1 MAPGPRLR
9 GRCGYDKEVSL
20 PPCHVLPGA
29 PIATTI
35 HGTTRGL
42 KPSEVRA
49 LQRLYRRRMGRDE
62 WISPE
67 AARQLTEISARLGR
81 QVGLLIGRD
90 GRVSHVL
97 LGDPHQLT
105 IPRLA
110 RERVAPGRLRG
121 LRLVHTHLAGEPLSR
136 DDLTDLSLLRLDLI
150 AAITLTPGGLPD
162 RAFLAHLDPEEEAS
176 PPVAV
181 LAPVRFHEVDFDL
194 TEVVQEVE
202 AGLARRRRA
211 VAVAGGEG
219 AILLGCFPPQVESDG
234 AMEELAALCRAC
246 GLEPLETV
254 VQRRRRPEAKTVF
267 GSGKLL
273 EVITAAL
280 HRGATTLVFFQDL
293 TPAQAKAIT
302 ALSDLKVLDRTQVIL
317 DIFARQA
324 GTREAKLRVELAQLT
339 YLKPRLVGLFP
350 QLSRLGGGIGTRGP
364 GETKLEVDRRRL
376 DARIGNLK
384 RQLATVAAGQALRRR
399 KRQRAGVPIL
409 SIVGYT
415 NAGKTTLLNAL
426 TASVLE
432 AADRPF
438 ATLDTASRR
447 LRFPRDREV
456 LITDTVGFIRDLPA
470 SLLGAFKAT
479 LEELADADLLLH
491 VVDASAGDFR
501 DQIAT
506 VDGLL
511 DELGLAATPRV
522 LVFNKVDRLGAAQ
535 AARRCREWGAIGCS
549 ARDRAT
555 LRPLLAALEPR
566 LFPATGEHDIAGVAD
581 LRAKM
586 DR

>member
-1 MAPGPRLR
+1 
-9 GRCGYDKEVSL
+9 
-20 PPCHVLPGA
+20 
-29 PIATTI
+29 
-35 HGTTRGL
+35 
-42 KPSEVRA
+42 
-49 LQRLYRRRMGRDE
+49 MGRGE
-62 WISPE
+62 WISDE

-90 GRVSHVL
+90 GKVSHVL
-97 LGDPHQLT
+97 LGDAHQLT
-105 IPRLA
+105 IPRLP
-110 RERVAPGRLRG
+110 RERTGPGRLRG

-136 DDLTDLSLLRLDLI
+136 DDLTDLTLLRLDLI
-150 AAITLTPGGLPD
+150 AAITCTHAGLPD
-162 RAFLAHLDPEEEAS
+162 QAFLAHLDPEGEDAAA
-176 PPVAV
+176 PVAV
-181 LAPVRFHEVDFDL
+181 LEPTRFHEVDFDL
-194 TEVVQEVE
+194 PEVVAEVE
-202 AGLARRRRA
+202 AGLARSRRA
-211 VAVAGGEG
+211 TAVGGGEG
-219 AILLGCFPPQVESDG
+219 ALLLGSFPPKAESDG
-234 AMEELAALCRAC
+234 AMAELAALCAAC
-246 GLEPLETV
+246 GLDPMEQV
-254 VQRRRRPEAKTVF
+254 VQHRRRPDAKTVF
-267 GSGKLL
+267 GSGKLV

-364 GETKLEVDRRRL
+364 GETKLEVDRRRI
-376 DARIGNLK
+376 DARIAHLK
-384 RQLATVAAGQALRRR
+384 RQLTTVAAGQALRRQ
-399 KRQRAGVPIL
+399 KRQRAGIPIL

-415 NAGKTTLLNAL
+415 NAGKTTLLNGL

-447 LRFPRDREV
+447 LRFPLDREV
-456 LITDTVGFIRDLPA
+456 LITDTVGFIRDLPE

-479 LEELADADLLLH
+479 LDELADADVLLH
-491 VVDASAGDFR
+491 VVDCGADDFR

-511 DELGLAATPRV
+511 DELGLAAIPRV
-522 LVFNKVDRLGAAQ
+522 LVFNKVDSLEPEKAT
-535 AARRCREWGAIGCS
+535 RRCREWGAIGC
-549 ARDRAT
+549 AALDRAT
-555 LRPLLAALEPR
+555 LRPLMAALEPR
-566 LFPATGEHDIAGVAD
+566 LFPEGKG
-581 LRAKM
+581 
-586 DR
+586 DRTLFRNP

>member
-1 MAPGPRLR
+1 
-9 GRCGYDKEVSL
+9 
-20 PPCHVLPGA
+20 
-29 PIATTI
+29 
-35 HGTTRGL
+35 
-42 KPSEVRA
+42 
-49 LQRLYRRRMGRDE
+49 MGRGE
-62 WISPE
+62 WISDE
-67 AARQLTEISARLGR
+67 AARQITEISSRLRR

-90 GRVSHVL
+90 GKVSHVL
-97 LGDPHQLT
+97 LGDQTQLT

-110 RERVAPGRLRG
+110 RERTGPGRLRG

-136 DDLTDLSLLRLDLI
+136 DDITDLALLRLDLI
-150 AAITLTPGGLPD
+150 AAITCTAGGFPD
-162 RAFLAHLDPEEEAS
+162 QAFLAHIDPEGEGA
-176 PPVAV
+176 
-181 LAPVRFHEVDFDL
+181 APVVVLEGAHFHEVDFDFV
-194 TEVVQEVE
+194 EVVEEVE
-202 AGLARRRRA
+202 ASLARGRRA
-211 VAVAGGEG
+211 KAVAGREG
-219 AILLGCFPPQVESDG
+219 ALLLGSFPPKAESAG
-234 AMEELAALCRAC
+234 AMEELAALCTAC
-246 GLEPLETV
+246 GLDPMEQV
-254 VQRRRRPEAKTVF
+254 VQHRRRPDAKTVF
-267 GSGKLL
+267 GSGKLV
-273 EVITAAL
+273 EVITTAL

-364 GETKLEVDRRRL
+364 GETKLEVDRRRI
-376 DARIGNLK
+376 DSRIAHLK
-384 RQLATVAAGQALRRR
+384 RQLTTVAAGQALRRR

-415 NAGKTTLLNAL
+415 NAGKTTLLNGL
-426 TASVLE
+426 TASALE

-456 LITDTVGFIRDLPA
+456 LITDTVGFIRDLPE

-479 LEELADADLLLH
+479 LDELADADVLLH
-491 VVDASAGDFR
+491 VVDCAAADFR

-511 DELGLAATPRV
+511 AELGLAGTPRV
-522 LVFNKVDRLGAAQ
+522 LVFNKVDALDPEQ
-535 AARRCREWGAIGCS
+535 ATRRCREWGAIGCS
-549 ARDRAT
+549 AIDRAT
-555 LRPLLAALEPR
+555 LRPLMAALEPR
-566 LFPATGEHDIAGVAD
+566 LFPEGKG
-581 LRAKM
+581 
-586 DR
+586 DRTLFRHS